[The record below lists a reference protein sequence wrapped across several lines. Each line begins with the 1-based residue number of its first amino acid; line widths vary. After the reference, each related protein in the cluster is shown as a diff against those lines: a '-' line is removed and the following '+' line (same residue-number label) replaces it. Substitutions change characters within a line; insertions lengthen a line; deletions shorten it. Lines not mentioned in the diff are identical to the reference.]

1 MSTTAATA
9 PVTST
14 GAIVATL
21 AVAAASVLLFVL
33 IWFAV
38 PQYSHYL
45 ALAEIGI
52 LSLVFALVTSIGRA
66 FTRAGSALKT
76 LSWGYSGLGFA
87 LLIGSLVLAGS
98 MSIIGIVLE
107 LVGLVIV
114 VVLIGIVAFLGVWGA
129 GSARMTQQREMHRE
143 AWRASNPRSAFDYT
157 TARPNVPVS
166 PTPGTEESPPA
177 APPGASQ

>member
-1 MSTTAATA
+1 MATFGMTGKG
-9 PVTST
+9 TST
-14 GAIVATL
+14 GAIVATI
-21 AVAAASVLLFVL
+21 AVAAASVLIFVL
-33 IWFAV
+33 IWLAV
-38 PQYSHYL
+38 PQDSHYL

-76 LSWGYSGLGFA
+76 LSWGYTGLGFA

-98 MSIIGIVLE
+98 MSILGIVLE

-114 VVLIGIVAFLGVWGA
+114 VVLIAIVAFLAVWGA

-157 TARPNVPVS
+157 TARPNVPGS
-166 PTPGTEESPPA
+166 SAPGPEDSPPA